1 MIFTTKPV
9 LAAPDLDK
17 EMRVEV
23 DASDY
28 AIRGVLPVKGENG
41 KWRPVA
47 FILKLLNATE

>member
-1 MIFTTKPV
+1 LKEIFITEPM

-28 AIRGVLPVKGENG
+28 AMGGMLLIRYKDN
-41 KWRPVA
+41 K
-47 FILKLLNATE
+47 